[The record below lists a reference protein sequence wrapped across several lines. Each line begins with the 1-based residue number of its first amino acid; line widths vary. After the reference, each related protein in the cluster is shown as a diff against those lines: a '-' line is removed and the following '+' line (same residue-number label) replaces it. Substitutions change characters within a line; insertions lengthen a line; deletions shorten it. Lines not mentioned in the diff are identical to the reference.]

1 MKYNEYELKY
11 IAQKRPDLA
20 LYKPP
25 TLDQVIVSFLAKYE
39 VYAKPPTS
47 NTNWGDVSNTL
58 LGGPQIGLESMQ
70 VSAQKKQTNTQEWNQ
85 WKQWALDHKDFEDY
99 KAKTIGKLE
108 EKYRETL
115 AKYEDPKI
123 KKEIEKILQE
133 YNSKALIGLLTI
145 GFIAIIVLVI
155 ISTK

>member
-39 VYAKPPTS
+39 VYAQPPTS
-47 NTNWGDVSNTL
+47 KTNWGDVTNTL

-70 VSAQKKQTNTQEWNQ
+70 VSGQKKQTNTQEWNQ

-99 KAKTIGKLE
+99 RAKTIGELE

-123 KKEIEKILQE
+123 KKEIDNILEE
-133 YNSKALIGLLTI
+133 YNQDFKIGLLVFC
-145 GFIAIIVLVI
+145 GLIIMVI
-155 ISTK
+155 LIILL

>member
-39 VYAKPPTS
+39 VYAQPPTS
-47 NTNWGDVSNTL
+47 KTNWGDVTNTL

-70 VSAQKKQTNTQEWNQ
+70 VSGQKKQINTQEWNQ

-99 KAKTIGKLE
+99 RAKTIGELE

-115 AKYEDPKI
+115 AKYEDPKT
-123 KKEIEKILQE
+123 KKEIEEILKE
-133 YNSKALIGLLTI
+133 FNEKVLTGSLVLFVLII
-145 GFIAIIVLVI
+145 LVI
-155 ISTK
+155 LIILI

>member
-39 VYAKPPTS
+39 VYAQPPTS
-47 NTNWGDVSNTL
+47 KTNWGDVTNTL

-70 VSAQKKQTNTQEWNQ
+70 VSGQKKQTNTQEWNQ

-99 KAKTIGKLE
+99 RAKTIGELE
-108 EKYRETL
+108 EKYCETL

-123 KKEIEKILQE
+123 KKEIEEILQE
-133 YNSKALIGLLTI
+133 FNEKVLTGSLVLFVLIICVIL
-145 GFIAIIVLVI
+145 IILI
-155 ISTK
+155 